1 MVPQHSPGAYDGRV
15 GTIRYA
21 CRALKMRIR
30 LILVAACAAIAGCQ
44 TPSAPPKTEPP
55 PAAAVAQPPPA
66 PAPETKA
73 VEGPPAGSP
82 AAKSQAQL
90 LLKQA
95 AEHLN
100 EGNEDA
106 ARDEIAQ
113 ALALD
118 PGNKTGACLQRSLT
132 ADPVESLGSES
143 TSYTVRPGDTLGSIA
158 QRALGESCEFYLL
171 ARYNQI
177 RVPSRLL
184 AGQVLKLP
192 GKVALA
198 APERTTKPTETT
210 PEPAAKP
217 APPADAASSHFG
229 STRSAMRSAEIKA
242 QVERHQRNAIAAFRR
257 QDLATAIKEWDHVL
271 ELDPRNDLARARRQ
285 EAIDLQRRLNQ
296 VK

>member
-1 MVPQHSPGAYDGRV
+1 
-15 GTIRYA
+15 
-21 CRALKMRIR
+21 MRIR
-30 LILVAACAAIAGCQ
+30 LILVVACAAIAGCQ
-44 TPSAPPKTEPP
+44 TPSAPPKPQL
-55 PAAAVAQPPPA
+55 PATPEATQPA
-66 PAPETKA
+66 PAPAAEPKP
-73 VEGPPAGSP
+73 VEEGPTPGSP
-82 AAKSQAQL
+82 AARAQAQS

-95 AEHLN
+95 AEQLN

-106 ARDEIAQ
+106 ARDDIAR
-113 ALALD
+113 ALMLD
-118 PGNKTGACLQRSLT
+118 PGNKTGACLQRGLT
-132 ADPVESLGSES
+132 ADPVAALGTES

-177 RVPSRLL
+177 RVPSKLL
-184 AGQVLKLP
+184 AGQVLKIP

-198 APERTTKPTETT
+198 APERPARPTETS
-210 PEPAAKP
+210 PETAAKP
-217 APPADAASSHFG
+217 TPPADAGPSHFG

-271 ELDPRNDLARARRQ
+271 ELDPHNDLARARRQ